1 MKLHDLVEAYIDY
14 KRSLGM
20 RLRSQAAVLRAYCR
34 YMGDIGIEEV
44 KAESV
49 LAFVA
54 GTGAVTARW
63 LETYT
68 VLAGLYQYAIGR
80 GFTTMSPLPASVPRR
95 PPPFVAYVYTVD
107 ELERLLAATDILRT
121 VLSPT
126 LELTM
131 RTMLLLL
138 YGTGMRIGE
147 ALSLTLQDVDLGDC
161 LITVRDT
168 KFFKTRLV
176 PIGPRLRVALMDYLS
191 CRRALPLTAGVN
203 SAFLATRT
211 GIHLNYKRVNKLFCR
226 IRQAAGIRREAA
238 ARYQPRIHD
247 IRHTAAVHRVI
258 AWYRAGANVQTLLP
272 QLATYLGHVD
282 IRSTQCYLSMTSE
295 LLQEASL
302 RFERYAKP
310 EVRHA

>member
-1 MKLHDLVEAYIDY
+1 MKLRELVETYIDY

-20 RLRSQAAVLRAYCR
+20 RLRSQAAVLRAFCR
-34 YMGDIGIEEV
+34 HMGDIHVEDV

-54 GTGAVTARW
+54 GTGPVTRRW
-63 LETYT
+63 RNTYT
-68 VLAGLYQYAIGR
+68 VLAGLYQFAIDR
-80 GFTTMSPLPASVPRR
+80 GFTTKSPLPVSIPHR
-95 PPPFVAYVYTVD
+95 PPPFEAYVYSVD
-107 ELERLLAATDILRT
+107 ELERLLAATDILQS
-121 VLSPT
+121 VLSP
-126 LELTM
+126 LLAMTM
-131 RTMLLLL
+131 RSMLLLL

-147 ALSLTLQDVDLGDC
+147 ALSLTLQDVDLGGH

-176 PIGPRLRVALMDYLS
+176 PIGPRLRIALMDYLS
-191 CRRALPLTAGVN
+191 CRQALPLPAGAN

-226 IRQAAGIRREAA
+226 IRRAAGIRREPT

-247 IRHTAAVHRVI
+247 IRHTAAVHRVV

-295 LLQEASL
+295 LLREASL
-302 RFERYAKP
+302 RFERYAQP
-310 EVRHA
+310 EVCHA

>member
-20 RLRSQAAVLRAYCR
+20 RLRSQAAVLRSYCR
-34 YMGDIGIEEV
+34 DMGDICVDEV

-54 GTGAVTARW
+54 GTGPVTTRW
-63 LETYT
+63 FETYT
-68 VLAGLYQYAIGR
+68 VLSGLYQFAISR
-80 GFTTMSPLPASVPRR
+80 SFTTKSPLPVNIPHR
-95 PPPFVAYVYTVD
+95 PPPFAAYVYTVD
-107 ELERLLAATDILRT
+107 ELERLLAATDLLQS
-121 VLSPT
+121 VLSPM
-126 LELTM
+126 LALTM
-131 RTMLLLL
+131 RTTLLLL

-147 ALSLTLQDVDLGDC
+147 ALSLTLQDVDLGSD

-176 PIGPRLRVALMDYLS
+176 PIGPRLGMALRHYHS
-191 CRRALPLTAGVN
+191 CRSVLPLPAGAN
-203 SAFLATRT
+203 SAFLATHT

-226 IRQAAGIRREAA
+226 IREAAGIRRQG
-238 ARYQPRIHD
+238 ARYQPRLHD

-258 AWYRAGANVQTLLP
+258 AWYRAGSNVQALLP
-272 QLATYLGHVD
+272 KLATYLGHLD

-295 LLQEASL
+295 LLQEASI
-302 RFERYAKP
+302 RFERYANQ
-310 EVRHA
+310 EVCHA

>member
-20 RLRSQAAVLRAYCR
+20 RLRSQAAVLQSYCR
-34 YMGDIGIEEV
+34 HMGDICVDDV

-54 GTGAVTARW
+54 GTGPVNTRW
-63 LETYT
+63 FETYT
-68 VLAGLYQYAIGR
+68 VLAGLYQYAISR
-80 GFTTMSPLPASVPRR
+80 GFATKSPLPVNLPHR
-95 PPPFVAYVYTVD
+95 PPPFAAYVYTVD
-107 ELERLLAATDILRT
+107 ELERLLAATDFLQS
-121 VLSPT
+121 VLSPM
-126 LELTM
+126 LALTM
-131 RTMLLLL
+131 RTTLLLL

-147 ALSLTLQDVDLGDC
+147 ALSLTLQDVDLGEH

-176 PIGPRLRVALMDYLS
+176 PIGPRLGKALRHYHS
-191 CRRALPLTAGVN
+191 CRCTLPLPAGAN

-226 IRQAAGIRREAA
+226 IREAAGIRRQG
-238 ARYQPRIHD
+238 ARYQPRLHD

-258 AWYRAGANVQTLLP
+258 GWYRAGANVQALLP
-272 QLATYLGHVD
+272 KLATYLGHLD

-295 LLQEASL
+295 LLQEASF
-302 RFERYAKP
+302 RFERYANQ
-310 EVRHA
+310 EVCHA

>member
-20 RLRSQAAVLRAYCR
+20 RLRSQAAVLRSYCR
-34 YMGDIGIEEV
+34 HMGDICVDEV

-54 GTGAVTARW
+54 GTGPVTTRW
-63 LETYT
+63 FETYT
-68 VLAGLYQYAIGR
+68 VLAGLYQYAISR
-80 GFTTMSPLPASVPRR
+80 GFTTKSPLPVNLPHR
-95 PPPFVAYVYTVD
+95 PPAFAAYVYTVD
-107 ELERLLAATDILRT
+107 ELERLLAATDLLQS
-121 VLSPT
+121 VLSPM
-126 LELTM
+126 LALTM
-131 RTMLLLL
+131 RTTLLLL

-147 ALSLTLQDVDLGDC
+147 ALSLTLQDIDLGEH

-176 PIGPRLRVALMDYLS
+176 PIGPRLGMALRHYHS
-191 CRRALPLTAGVN
+191 CRCALPLPAGAN
-203 SAFLATRT
+203 SAFLATHT

-226 IRQAAGIRREAA
+226 IREAAGIRRQG
-238 ARYQPRIHD
+238 ARYQPRLHD

-258 AWYRAGANVQTLLP
+258 GWYRAGANVQALLP
-272 QLATYLGHVD
+272 KLATYLGHLD

-295 LLQEASL
+295 LLQEASF
-302 RFERYAKP
+302 RFERYANQ
-310 EVRHA
+310 EVCHA

>member
-1 MKLHDLVEAYIDY
+1 MKLHHLVESYIDY

-20 RLRSQAAVLRAYCR
+20 RLRSQAAVLRSYCR
-34 YMGDIGIEEV
+34 HMGDICVDDV

-54 GTGAVTARW
+54 GTGPVTTRW
-63 LETYT
+63 METYT
-68 VLAGLYQYAIGR
+68 VLAGLYKYAIGR
-80 GFTTMSPLPASVPRR
+80 GFTTMSPLPVAIPHR
-95 PPPFVAYVYTVD
+95 PPAFAAYIYSVD
-107 ELERLLAATDILRT
+107 EFERLLAATDILRSG
-121 VLSPT
+121 LSPT
-126 LELTM
+126 LEFTM

-161 LITVRDT
+161 LITVHET

-176 PIGPRLRVALMDYLS
+176 PIDPRLGMALMDYLS
-191 CRRALPLTAGVN
+191 CRRALPLPVGAN

-272 QLATYLGHVD
+272 KLATYLGHID

-295 LLQEASL
+295 LLQEASH
-302 RFERYAKP
+302 RFERYAQP
-310 EVRHA
+310 EVCHA

>member
-20 RLRSQAAVLRAYCR
+20 RLRSQAAVLRAFCR
-34 YMGDIGIEEV
+34 YMGDICVDDV

-54 GTGAVTARW
+54 GTGPVTTRW
-63 LETYT
+63 FETYR
-68 VLAGLYQYAIGR
+68 VLAGLYQFAISR
-80 GFTTMSPLPASVPRR
+80 GFTTTSPLPVNIPHR
-95 PPPFVAYVYTVD
+95 PPRFAAYVYTVH
-107 ELERLLAATDILRT
+107 ELERLLAATDLLQT
-121 VLSPT
+121 ALSPM
-126 LELTM
+126 LALTM
-131 RTMLLLL
+131 RTTLLLL

-147 ALSLTLQDVDLGDC
+147 ALSLTLQDVDLGDH

-176 PIGPRLRVALMDYLS
+176 PIGPRLGMALRHYQS
-191 CRRALPLTAGVN
+191 RRCALPLPAGAN
-203 SAFLATRT
+203 SAFLATHT

-226 IRQAAGIRREAA
+226 LRHAAGIGRQGS
-238 ARYQPRIHD
+238 RYQPRLHD

-258 AWYRAGANVQTLLP
+258 AWYRAGANVQVLLP
-272 QLATYLGHVD
+272 KLATYLGHFD

-302 RFERYAKP
+302 RFERYAQQ
-310 EVRHA
+310 EVCHA

>member
-20 RLRSQAAVLRAYCR
+20 RLRSQAAVLQSYCR
-34 YMGDIGIEEV
+34 HMGDICVDDV

-54 GTGAVTARW
+54 GTGPVTTRW
-63 LETYT
+63 FETYT
-68 VLAGLYQYAIGR
+68 VLAGLYQYAISR
-80 GFTTMSPLPASVPRR
+80 GFATKSPLPVNLPHR
-95 PPPFVAYVYTVD
+95 PPPFAAYVYTVD
-107 ELERLLAATDILRT
+107 ELERLLAATDFLQS
-121 VLSPT
+121 VLSPM
-126 LELTM
+126 LALTM
-131 RTMLLLL
+131 RTTLLLL

-147 ALSLTLQDVDLGDC
+147 ALSLTLQDVDLGEH

-176 PIGPRLRVALMDYLS
+176 PIGPRLGKALRHYHS
-191 CRRALPLTAGVN
+191 CRCTLPLPAGAN

-226 IRQAAGIRREAA
+226 IREAAGIRRQG
-238 ARYQPRIHD
+238 ARYQPRLHD

-258 AWYRAGANVQTLLP
+258 GWYRAGANVQALLP
-272 QLATYLGHVD
+272 KLATYLGHLD

-295 LLQEASL
+295 LLQEASF
-302 RFERYAKP
+302 RFERYANQ
-310 EVRHA
+310 EVCHA

>member
-34 YMGDIGIEEV
+34 YMGDICVDDV
-44 KAESV
+44 KADWV
-49 LAFVA
+49 LTFVA
-54 GTGAVTARW
+54 GTGPVTTRW
-63 LETYT
+63 FETYT
-68 VLAGLYQYAIGR
+68 VLAGLYKYAIDR
-80 GFTTMSPLPASVPRR
+80 GFTTKSPLPTSIPHR
-95 PPPFVAYVYTVD
+95 PPPFAAYVYTVD
-107 ELERLLAATDILRT
+107 ELERLLVATDVLQT
-121 VLSPT
+121 VLSPM
-126 LELTM
+126 LALTI

-147 ALSLTLQDVDLGDC
+147 ALSLTLQDVDLGDH

-176 PIGPRLRVALMDYLS
+176 PIGPRLGMALRHYHS
-191 CRRALPLTAGVN
+191 CRRALPLPAGAN
-203 SAFLATRT
+203 SAFLATHT
-211 GIHLNYKRVNKLFCR
+211 GIRLDYKRVNKLFGR
-226 IRQAAGIRREAA
+226 IRQAAGIRREET

-272 QLATYLGHVD
+272 KLATYLGHLD

-302 RFERYAKP
+302 RFERYAQQG
-310 EVRHA
+310 VCHA

>member
-54 GTGAVTARW
+54 GTGAVTTRW

-107 ELERLLAATDILRT
+107 DLERLLAATDILRT

-191 CRRALPLTAGVN
+191 CRRALPLIVGVN